1 VTVRARWRWYK
12 ESRKWRLRDARV
24 HALFFH
30 HLYSHLLFD
39 EVYRHGELLALKRSG
54 TCFVLMTPAM
64 PTVRDRTD
72 TNANDIEDARFKGW
86 SACAAAMR
94 SHDEDMVKNWKEEID
109 TLLLLVCY

>member
-1 VTVRARWRWYK
+1 VRSDSEGQVEVVQREQKVAS
-12 ESRKWRLRDARV
+12 SRCPSTCSL
-24 HALFFH
+24 LP
-30 HLYSHLLFD
+30 SPLLFD